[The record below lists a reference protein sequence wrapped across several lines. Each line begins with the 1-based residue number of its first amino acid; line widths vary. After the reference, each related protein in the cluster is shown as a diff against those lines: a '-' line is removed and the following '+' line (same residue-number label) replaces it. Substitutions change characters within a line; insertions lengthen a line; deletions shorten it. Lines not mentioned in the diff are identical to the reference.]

1 MSEEEYEKLMA
12 TLERIEKAGTLA
24 DIVRTAPDPSWED
37 TALTMPTIYGEDS
50 FKRIHNRALINIAF
64 ALQRLEKEASMIKYF
79 EGYCK
84 NLYENYKL
92 REEEI
97 KHPDILKF
105 IKDYE
110 SHYKKKEEELAKE
123 GDNK

>member
-1 MSEEEYEKLMA
+1 MIDKEEYEKLMA

-24 DIVRTAPDPSWED
+24 DIVKNAPDPSWED
-37 TALTMPTIYGEDS
+37 ASLTMPTIYGEDS
-50 FKRIHNRALINIAF
+50 FERIHNRGLTNIAF
-64 ALQRLEKEASMIKYF
+64 ALQRLEKEAGMIKYF

-92 REEEI
+92 REKEI

-110 SHYKKKEEELAKE
+110 NYYKGGEE
-123 GDNK
+123 

>member
-1 MSEEEYEKLMA
+1 MISEEEYERLMA

-24 DIVRTAPDPSWED
+24 DIVRTAPDPSWDD

-50 FKRIHNRALINIAF
+50 FERIHRRGLTNMAF
-64 ALQRLEKEASMIKYF
+64 ALQRLEKEAGMVKYF

-84 NLYENYKL
+84 NLYENYKS
-92 REEEI
+92 REKEI

-110 SHYKKKEEELAKE
+110 NYYKGGEE
-123 GDNK
+123 

>member
-1 MSEEEYEKLMA
+1 MSEEEYKKLMA

-24 DIVRTAPDPSWED
+24 DIVKNAPDPSWED
-37 TALTMPTIYGEDS
+37 TALTMPTIFGEDS
-50 FKRIHNRALINIAF
+50 FERIHRRGLTNVAF
-64 ALQRLEKEASMIKYF
+64 ALQRLEKEAGMIKYF

-84 NLYENYKL
+84 NLYENYKS
-92 REEEI
+92 REKEI

-110 SHYKKKEEELAKE
+110 NYYKGGEE
-123 GDNK
+123 

>member
-12 TLERIEKAGTLA
+12 PLERIEKAGTLA

-50 FKRIHNRALINIAF
+50 FERIHRRGLTNLAF
-64 ALQRLEKEASMIKYF
+64 ALQRLEKEAGMIKYF
-79 EGYCK
+79 DGYCK
-84 NLYENYKL
+84 NLYESYKS
-92 REEEI
+92 REKEI

-110 SHYKKKEEELAKE
+110 AYYKGGEE
-123 GDNK
+123 

>member
-1 MSEEEYEKLMA
+1 MIDKEEYEKLMA

-24 DIVRTAPDPSWED
+24 DIVRTAPDPSWGD
-37 TALTMPTIYGEDS
+37 TATFNMPTIYGEDS
-50 FKRIHNRALINIAF
+50 FEKIHNRGLLNIAF

-84 NLYENYKL
+84 NLYENYKP
-92 REEEI
+92 REKEI

-110 SHYKKKEEELAKE
+110 NYYKWGEK
-123 GDNK
+123 

>member
-1 MSEEEYEKLMA
+1 MINKEEYEKLMA

-24 DIVRTAPDPSWED
+24 DIVKTAPDPEWDD
-37 TALTMPTIYGEDS
+37 TASANIPFVNGQDAFE
-50 FKRIHNRALINIAF
+50 RIHKRCLTSLAF
-64 ALQRLEKEASMIKYF
+64 AIQRMEKEASMVKYF
-79 EGYCK
+79 DNYCK
-84 NLYENYKL
+84 NLYESYKP

-110 SHYKKKEEELAKE
+110 AYYKGDKK
-123 GDNK
+123 

>member
-1 MSEEEYEKLMA
+1 MIDKEDFERLMA
-12 TLERIEKAGTLA
+12 TLERIEKAGALA
-24 DIVRTAPDPSWED
+24 DIVKNAPDPSWED

-50 FKRIHNRALINIAF
+50 FDRIHKRGLFNIAF
-64 ALQRLEKEASMIKYF
+64 ALQRLEKEAGMIKYF

-84 NLYENYKL
+84 NLYENYKP
-92 REEEI
+92 REKEI

-110 SHYKKKEEELAKE
+110 NYYKGGEE
-123 GDNK
+123 

>member
-1 MSEEEYEKLMA
+1 MIDEEEFEKLMA
-12 TLERIEKAGTLA
+12 TLERIEKASTLA
-24 DIVRTAPDPSWED
+24 DIVRTAPDPSWDD

-50 FKRIHNRALINIAF
+50 FERIHKRGLTNMAF
-64 ALQRLEKEASMIKYF
+64 ALQRLEKESGMVKYF

-84 NLYENYKL
+84 NLYESYKP
-92 REEEI
+92 REKEI

-110 SHYKKKEEELAKE
+110 DYYRGGGE
-123 GDNK
+123 

>member
-1 MSEEEYEKLMA
+1 MIEKEDFERLMA

-24 DIVRTAPDPSWED
+24 DIVKTAPDPAWED
-37 TALTMPTIYGEDS
+37 TALTMPTVYGPDS
-50 FKRIHNRALINIAF
+50 FDRIYERGLLNIGF
-64 ALQRLEKEASMIKYF
+64 ALQRLEKEAGMIKYF

-84 NLYENYKL
+84 NLYQNYKS
-92 REEEI
+92 REKEI

-110 SHYKKKEEELAKE
+110 KFYAIGEKK
-123 GDNK
+123 